1 MKKITV
7 FIILC
12 FTLVINVSAD
22 KFVSVKFARC
32 IDGDTAAFI
41 LNDEEIRVRFL
52 AIDTPEIYPKN
63 NIKPFGIEASD
74 YTCTKITRAKVIKL
88 EYDPKSDLKDQYGR
102 YLAWIWVDNSLLQ
115 KELISLGYAKV
126 AYIYGE
132 YKYLEDLN
140 KLEKDAINN
149 NLGIWREYTVTF
161 VYNNKTKLIKVK
173 PGETI
178 EKFIPR
184 KKGYKFIHWQFNNNK
199 FDFDTKIESDI
210 ILNAKF
216 KINDSILTIIYITIL
231 ITVLILFIK
240 IKSIKRFKN
249 DYNNT

>member
-7 FIILC
+7 FKILC

-88 EYDPKSDLKDQYGR
+88 EYDPKSDLKDRYGR
-102 YLAWIWVDNSLLQ
+102 YLA
-115 KELISLGYAKV
+115 ISANILSIFAHTTRNTAQPYFKSSH
-126 AYIYGE
+126 
-132 YKYLEDLN
+132 
-140 KLEKDAINN
+140 
-149 NLGIWREYTVTF
+149 T
-161 VYNNKTKLIKVK
+161 
-173 PGETI
+173 
-178 EKFIPR
+178 R
-184 KKGYKFIHWQFNNNK
+184 KKNFPDCRLLWLSATELAVAF
-199 FDFDTKIESDI
+199 S
-210 ILNAKF
+210 L
-216 KINDSILTIIYITIL
+216 STIAYRN
-231 ITVLILFIK
+231 
-240 IKSIKRFKN
+240 S
-249 DYNNT
+249 

>member
-88 EYDPKSDLKDQYGR
+88 EYDPKSDLKDRYGR
-102 YLAWIWVDNSLLQ
+102 YLAWIWVDDNLLQ
-115 KELISLGYAKV
+115 KELVSLGYAKV

-184 KKGYKFIHWQFNNNK
+184 KKGYKFIGWFDISGTKQDCIYPYSIGDKNFIAHYEKNK
-199 FDFDTKIESDI
+199 
-210 ILNAKF
+210 
-216 KINDSILTIIYITIL
+216 
-231 ITVLILFIK
+231 
-240 IKSIKRFKN
+240 
-249 DYNNT
+249 